1 MRAILKI
8 GTRGSPLA
16 VAQTEILVKL
26 LREKHPELQE
36 TNAIEI
42 VKIVTTGDKIQDR
55 ELSDAGGKGLFTK
68 EIEESLLAGTID
80 CAVHSMKDMPTQLP
94 KELVIPCLLPRDDPR
109 DAFFSLKSAT
119 TPDTMPQGA
128 IVGTSS
134 LRRRA
139 IILAR
144 RPDLKM
150 VIFRGNIGTRM
161 KKLKD
166 GVADATLLAVAGL
179 NRLGMEHLIK
189 TILEPE
195 VMLPAVA
202 QGAIGVEIRTNNERI
217 RTLLSTV
224 HCQTTELRV
233 TAERAFLEMMD
244 GSCKTPL
251 AALMSVPDSQNRTQF
266 DVLAARPDGSDVKKA
281 SYQTQISTL
290 QEARQLGMHAGI
302 ELQAKLPP
310 GGFSIS

>member
-36 TNAIEI
+36 AGAIEI

-55 ELSDAGGKGLFTK
+55 DLSDAGGKGLFTK
-68 EIEESLLAGTID
+68 EIEEALLVGTID

-94 KELVIPCLLPRDDPR
+94 EGLTIPCLLPRDDPR
-109 DAFFSLKSAT
+109 DVFFSQKAA
-119 TPDTMPQGA
+119 TPDDLSIGA
-128 IVGTSS
+128 VVGTSS

-139 IILAR
+139 ILLAR

-150 VIFRGNIGTRM
+150 VVFRGNIGTRM
-161 KKLKD
+161 KKLED
-166 GVADATLLAVAGL
+166 GVVDATLFAAAGL
-179 NRLGMEHLIK
+179 NRMGMGHLIK
-189 TILEPE
+189 TILEPD

-202 QGAIGVEIRTNNERI
+202 QGAIGVEVRTDDEQI

-224 HCQTTELRV
+224 HCQITELRV

-251 AALMSVPDSQNRTQF
+251 AALMSVPDSQNCTQF

-281 SYQTQISTL
+281 SYQTHVSTL
-290 QEARQLGMHAGI
+290 QEARQLGRQAGM
-302 ELQAKLPP
+302 ELQAKIPS